1 LGRVSKNK
9 RLSAKQLQFR
19 VDNRLRKYDN
29 LNFFE
34 SFAMFMGKA
43 QLVELSLKSV
53 LTSKYS
59 YDENRI
65 ERWTLGATIKELEKC
80 GLRKDFIML
89 LKDLNEHRIYI
100 AHELLAD
107 DALMKKLAG
116 WKVQRFAWK
125 SLERGL
131 YAVET
136 VILVHDFL
144 ATNKYL

>member
-1 LGRVSKNK
+1 VSKNK

-80 GLRKDFIML
+80 GLR
-89 LKDLNEHRIYI
+89 
-100 AHELLAD
+100 
-107 DALMKKLAG
+107 
-116 WKVQRFAWK
+116 WT
-125 SLERGL
+125 SLCS
-131 YAVET
+131 
-136 VILVHDFL
+136 
-144 ATNKYL
+144 